1 MEYGLRKYEAWQR
14 LLWFL
19 SFVLC
24 LLLAFPFRE
33 AYLESV
39 ATTPLKNSS
48 AGMDMIKSLGFWN
61 QQQWVHV
68 KPLGSWLAY
77 LAWVL
82 ALIVAGRVLWLVMQF
97 FGKWI
102 LARSFPVLESSARD
116 RAGSGLSAVSDMILQ
131 RRVPDPLVR
140 WSQGLRRSLLRFV
153 FHAHQR
159 ALFTFGSPHGVLM
172 ADDLLDRQHRLA
184 EIDWQVMN
192 GSWVP
197 FRWILRCLPL
207 LGLFQ
212 TFWLIYQQIQPVVA
226 GHKDI
231 QELASTLLPSVLPFA
246 QVMMLTLIFGLG
258 YGLVSRIENLYLANL
273 DALFYDRLFSTMP
286 IRSSDTI
293 LILEAM
299 QKHFREV
306 NQIIERLERSVAAK
320 K

>member
-14 LLWFL
+14 FL
-19 SFVLC
+19 SFLSF
-24 LLLAFPFRE
+24 LLYLSLAWPISG
-33 AYLESV
+33 AYRGSV
-39 ATTPLKNSS
+39 SASPLKSS
-48 AGMDMIKSLGFWN
+48 GMDMIKSLGFWN

-82 ALIVAGRVLWLVMQF
+82 VLFIAGRLLWLVLQF
-97 FGKWI
+97 FGKWA
-102 LARSFPVLESSARD
+102 LSRTFPETNKLPKD
-116 RAGSGLSAVSDMILQ
+116 RVGSGVATVGDIIMQ
-131 RRVPDPLVR
+131 RKVPDPLVR

-172 ADDLLDRQHRLA
+172 ADDLLDRQNRLA

-212 TFWLIYQQIQPVVA
+212 TFWLIYQQVEPVLV

-231 QELASTLLPSVLPFA
+231 QELASTLLPSVLPFV
-246 QVMMLTLIFGLG
+246 QVMMLTLVFGLG
-258 YGLVSRIENLYLANL
+258 YGLVSRLENLYLANL

-293 LILEAM
+293 LILEAL

-306 NQIIERLERSVAAK
+306 NQMIERLERSLSVRK
-320 K
+320 